1 MKSMTGYGRGEAVS
15 ADGRF
20 TFRVEVSSVNRKQF
34 ELKLNLPKDMVC
46 LENGIRLFV
55 ASKISRGALSMRVE
69 AASNGAEAA
78 PLRIN
83 MPNAL
88 ALLRQIAELN
98 QAVGIRQEPQA
109 AELLTV
115 PGVLEQNSSDFCA
128 PENEERIRKAC
139 SDAIDMLIRM
149 RETEGENLRGDLVK
163 KIQFLSDTVDK
174 LEPLT
179 ADLPRQLKE
188 KLLQKLQEAQLG
200 VDVNDERVLRET
212 IIYSDRVDVS
222 EEITRLRS
230 HFAHFL
236 SFLNHPDDSLG
247 RNMDFLSQEIFREL
261 NTLGNKAASV
271 EVSPLI
277 VQLKTEIEK
286 VREQIQNIE

>member
-1 MKSMTGYGRGEAVS
+1 MTGYGRGEAVS
-15 ADGRF
+15 SDGRF

-34 ELKLNLPKDMVC
+34 ELKLNLPKEMVC

-69 AASNGAEAA
+69 AASNGTETAA
-78 PLRIN
+78 LRIN
-83 MPNAL
+83 MSNAL
-88 ALLRQIAELN
+88 ALLRQLLELN
-98 QAVGIRQEPQA
+98 QAAGIRQEPQA
-109 AELLTV
+109 AELLAV
-115 PGVLEQNSSDFCA
+115 PGVLEQGTLDFCA
-128 PENEERIRKAC
+128 PENEEKVRKAC

-149 RETEGENLRGDLVK
+149 RETEGENLRRDLVG
-163 KIQFLSDTVDK
+163 KIQFLSNTVDK

-188 KLLQKLQEAQLG
+188 KLLQKLKEAQLG
-200 VDVNDERVLRET
+200 IDLNDERVLRELVV
-212 IIYSDRVDVS
+212 YSDRVDVS

>member
-15 ADGRF
+15 SDGRF

-34 ELKLNLPKDMVC
+34 ELKLNLPKEMVC

-69 AASNGAEAA
+69 AASNGTETAA
-78 PLRIN
+78 LRIN
-83 MPNAL
+83 MSNAL
-88 ALLRQIAELN
+88 ALLRQLLELN
-98 QAVGIRQEPQA
+98 QAAGIRQEPQA
-109 AELLTV
+109 AELLAV
-115 PGVLEQNSSDFCA
+115 PGVLEQGTLDFCA
-128 PENEERIRKAC
+128 PENEEKVRKAC

-149 RETEGENLRGDLVK
+149 RETEGENLRRDLVG
-163 KIQFLSDTVDK
+163 KIQFLSNTVDK

-188 KLLQKLQEAQLG
+188 KLLQKLKEAQLG
-200 VDVNDERVLRET
+200 IDLNDERVLRELVV
-212 IIYSDRVDVS
+212 YSDRVDVS

>member
-34 ELKLNLPKDMVC
+34 ELKLNLPKEMLC

-55 ASKISRGALSMRVE
+55 ASRISRGALSMRVE
-69 AASNGAEAA
+69 AASNGVDDAV
-78 PLRIN
+78 LRIN

-88 ALLRQIAELN
+88 ALLKQLLELN
-98 QAVGIRQEPQA
+98 QAAGIRQEPQA
-109 AELLTV
+109 AELLAV
-115 PGVLEQNSSDFCA
+115 PGILEQNAFDFCA
-128 PENEERIRKAC
+128 PENEEQVRKAC
-139 SDAIDMLIRM
+139 SDALDMLIRM
-149 RETEGENLRGDLVK
+149 RETEGENLRRDLVQ
-163 KIQFLSDTVDK
+163 KIRFLSDTVDK
-174 LEPLT
+174 LQPLT

-188 KLLQKLQEAQLG
+188 KLLQKLQEAALG
-200 VDVNDERVLRET
+200 VDLNDERVLRELV
-212 IIYSDRVDVS
+212 IYSDRVDVS

-261 NTLGNKAASV
+261 NTLGNKGASV
-271 EVSPLI
+271 EVSPLV